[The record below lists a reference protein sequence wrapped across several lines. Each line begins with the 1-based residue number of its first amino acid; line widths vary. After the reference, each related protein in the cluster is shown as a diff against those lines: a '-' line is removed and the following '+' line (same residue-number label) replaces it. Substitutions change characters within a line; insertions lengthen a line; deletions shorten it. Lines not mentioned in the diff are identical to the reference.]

1 MPETAHTPPQLV
13 QIAMCSTNVVR
24 TVQFFS
30 EALGFV
36 ESGREGL
43 WGRMIAQTQGLGDDM
58 ACIIWWMT
66 GAQSFMQLE
75 IFQHFDPIP
84 APLPSDWQPSDLGW
98 VRWGCAVPDFDG
110 VLTRLAALNVHPIAP
125 PRHFGGRRR
134 MAVRIPHVGTVLEI
148 IEDGPGAEAS
158 QLPRVVYATLSVP
171 DLETARRFWTK
182 SMLVSQA
189 REGVLHTRDME
200 TLWGLDDAELSRCVL
215 PMHEC
220 WLELVQYRSPAPR
233 ARANYRLCDQGM
245 QNIGIGY
252 RRFEPLRAMADRM
265 AKGGVEVE
273 LPRKMGDGDLS
284 GNYASTP
291 DGFSFEAMAV
301 PPAWDQTLGFES
313 ASTWLKVKLAHRN
326 PSS

>member
-1 MPETAHTPPQLV
+1 MPESAETPPHLV

-30 EALGFV
+30 EGLGFV

-43 WGRMIAQTQGLGDDM
+43 WGQMIAQTQGLGDDM

-75 IFQHFDPIP
+75 VFQHAEPLP
-84 APLPSDWQPSDLGW
+84 APLPEDWRPSDLGW

-110 VLTRLAALNVHPIAP
+110 VLTSLRALNVRPIAP
-125 PRHFGGRRR
+125 PRAFGGRRR
-134 MAVRIPHVGTVLEI
+134 MAVRIPHVETVLEI
-148 IEDGPGAEAS
+148 FEDEPNAERP

-171 DLETARRFWTK
+171 DLEPARRFWTE
-182 SMLVSQA
+182 SMLVAESK
-189 REGVLHTRDME
+189 EGTLHTPDME
-200 TLWGLDDAELSRCVL
+200 ALWGLDGAELWRCVL

-245 QNIGIGY
+245 QKIGIGY

-265 AKGGVEVE
+265 ANAGVELTLPPQVE
-273 LPRKMGDGDLS
+273 DGDLS
-284 GNYASTP
+284 GNYATTP

-301 PPAWDQTLGFES
+301 PPAWDQTLGFRS
-313 ASTWLKVKLAHRN
+313 ASTWLKAKLASRN
-326 PSS
+326 PD